1 MLNRQSNDDVPR
13 KLTPTL
19 PSSCELCDLRMHTL
33 PSSSNITIYIPSR
46 STTIV
51 INMSRHDA
59 RVRNCIGYHALRQ
72 HLTQPDLNARAR
84 AIEQTRNLLLNP
96 SMFRI

>member
-1 MLNRQSNDDVPR
+1 
-13 KLTPTL
+13 
-19 PSSCELCDLRMHTL
+19 
-33 PSSSNITIYIPSR
+33 
-46 STTIV
+46 
-51 INMSRHDA
+51 MSRHDA